1 MIYSPTPN
9 AETVRN
15 YLLGYFLL
23 DDPDLEKLIEVVA
36 ITNIF
41 FYGSALGGT
50 IGEKRKGR
58 GRPALNRR

>member
-1 MIYSPTPN
+1 
-9 AETVRN
+9 VRN

-41 FYGSALGGT
+41 FYGSALGGAT
-50 IGEKRKGR
+50 GEKRKGR
-58 GRPALNRR
+58 GRPALHRK

>member
-1 MIYSPTPN
+1 
-9 AETVRN
+9 VRN